1 MCHDRLVASVS
12 FKSKKRDNFF
22 VFLIFFFL
30 SFSLLFSRCKKNNR
44 FVAVEPFLI
53 DVSEFT
59 AERPSL
65 AVPDSDVF
73 DDVLDKVADDQ
84 VPAALSES
92 AATTS
97 TTGQQQRAKSAKK
110 ATSRDLSAS
119 IAAAQPIP
127 TTAELLALDASPQS
141 AKSRRATASRHA
153 SLVQASP
160 SATLELK
167 AQTPAA
173 VTVIDITEQRPQRRS
188 QSQSREP
195 VAVAPPASIV
205 ATEPQSVSSKFT
217 NVSKLATKRSST
229 QFKPPNKRSNSGGG
243 GGGTAD
249 EFEFDDNDE
258 TKQTSTRNKQQ
269 PKAASTETIDLI
281 TAESSSLDK
290 VKADTEQTPKSSKKK
305 ATADKKRKEAP
316 VVVDIA
322 QPEPT
327 PPPPPAK
334 KPRSAKSAAAAAAVV
349 ATPVESS
356 ATESPT
362 KSSKRPKKT
371 KTINVN
377 QHDDNANGGADD
389 EWLSAASVSVVL
401 TGGGDSSKRI
411 EERAKQ
417 LGVHVSSDVT
427 TRTTHVVV
435 LSELRTMKVLLGIAQ
450 RLWLVQPQW
459 IDDGDDKR
467 GLPVSQKYEV
477 TCFAGARR
485 ARTGA
490 APPLDGVSVWF
501 AGTDTQPPMKDLKQL
516 LKLAGGKVV
525 TAVGKADVV
534 IAGRNSTVWH
544 RGADDEKPV
553 VKENWLLNCVSSW
566 AKEPF
571 EAHFAREVDA
581 GGE

>member
-1 MCHDRLVASVS
+1 MD
-12 FKSKKRDNFF
+12 
-22 VFLIFFFL
+22 
-30 SFSLLFSRCKKNNR
+30 
-44 FVAVEPFLI
+44 PFLI
-53 DVSEFT
+53 DVSEFS
-59 AERPSL
+59 AARPSL

-73 DDVLDKVADDQ
+73 DDVLDNVGDDQ

-92 AATTS
+92 AAATTS
-97 TTGQQQRAKSAKK
+97 TTGQQQRAKSA
-110 ATSRDLSAS
+110 SRDLSAS

-205 ATEPQSVSSKFT
+205 AAEPQSVSSKFT

-243 GGGTAD
+243 DGGTAD
-249 EFEFDDNDE
+249 EFEFGDNDD
-258 TKQTSTRNKQQ
+258 TKQTTTRNKQQ
-269 PKAASTETIDLI
+269 PKAASTETIDLV

-290 VKADTEQTPKSSKKK
+290 VKADAAAAAEQTPKSAKKK

-334 KPRSAKSAAAAAAVV
+334 KPRSAKSVAAVP
-349 ATPVESS
+349 TPVESS
-356 ATESPT
+356 ATESPAR
-362 KSSKRPKKT
+362 SSKRPTKT
-371 KTINVN
+371 KKPNAN
-377 QHDDNANGGADD
+377 QHDDSNDEAVANGGAD
-389 EWLSAASVSVVL
+389 EWLSAASVSMVL

-411 EERAKQ
+411 EEKAKQ

-459 IDDGDDKR
+459 VDDGDDKR

-501 AGTDTQPPMKDLKQL
+501 AGTDTQPPMKDLNQL

-581 GGE
+581 AAIE